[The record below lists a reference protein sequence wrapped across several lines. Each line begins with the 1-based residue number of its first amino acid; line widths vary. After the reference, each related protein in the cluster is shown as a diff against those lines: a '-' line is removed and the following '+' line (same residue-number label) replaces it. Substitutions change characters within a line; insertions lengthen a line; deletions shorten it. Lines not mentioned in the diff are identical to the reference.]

1 MPGILEKQSF
11 TTNIYYMVSSRKYV
25 QILLETSLTLV
36 AMPPCFG
43 AVYPG
48 GIHLDV
54 TGKPQIPHQVSCAAC
69 GKAPLGCETLVTFA
83 LRAYDAPLRQQGAA
97 VPSASSARPPGDP
110 SQPEARGSPRRGPGS
125 EIWSG
130 S

>member
-1 MPGILEKQSF
+1 
-11 TTNIYYMVSSRKYV
+11 MVSSRKNV

-36 AMPPCFG
+36 ATPHCFR

-54 TGKPQIPHQVSCAAC
+54 IGKPQIPHQISCAAC
-69 GKAPLGCETLVTFA
+69 GKAPLGSETLVTFA
-83 LRAYDAPLRQQGAA
+83 LLAYDAPLRQQGAA
-97 VPSASSARPPGDP
+97 VPSASSASHLETHPNQRRD
-110 SQPEARGSPRRGPGS
+110 SPRRGPGS
-125 EIWSG
+125 ETWSG